1 MFKIS
6 NIEIKH
12 QSSDL
17 DVLASLVSDRV
28 VSLCAGSKADE
39 GERIVQVS
47 IRIPDADQLRWL
59 VASGTT
65 QRFYWESRDG
75 LFCSAG
81 IEHALVIS
89 GRGNFFESSDRVR
102 MHALLNQSDGDIRF
116 YGGLRF
122 NPDGQEGYE
131 WKEFSGY
138 RFCLPRYEI
147 RTQGD
152 RTTFAINLV
161 LPVDAPKA
169 DAIVEQVKEILQ
181 RAAQESGIDPVLSVA
196 VTARKDF
203 PNRAGW
209 RKNIDWALSAFSR
222 SRLGKVVL
230 ARRSVF
236 SLTDE
241 LDPVVALLMLQKETP
256 DCFHFLFQ
264 PDSESAFIGA
274 SPERLMSIR
283 ERKVISEAVAGTR
296 PRGIDESGD
305 AKLRDEL
312 LHSEKDQREH
322 QFVRM
327 TIKDTLSGYCDVL
340 HVDNQASEMILS
352 RGRHLVSHIEGV
364 LQRGKD
370 IIEVL
375 SELHPTAAVGG
386 YPTLDAVDVIE
397 GLEPFDRGWY
407 AGPVGWIGRGSA
419 EFAVAI
425 RSGLVSGRELSLYT
439 GAGIVGGSDAD
450 GEWNEIEQKLQ
461 DFVQVFGLDEAF
473 AD

>member
-6 NIEIKH
+6 NIEIRH

-17 DVLASLVSDRV
+17 GVLASLISDRIM
-28 VSLCAGSKADE
+28 SLCSRSDPHE
-39 GERIVQVS
+39 TERLVQVT
-47 IRIPDADQLRWL
+47 IRIPELDQLQWL
-59 VASGTT
+59 IGAGVT
-65 QRFYWESRDG
+65 QRFFWQSRDG
-75 LFCSAG
+75 IFSSAG
-81 IEHALVIS
+81 IGNAFVIS
-89 GRGNFFESSDRVR
+89 AGGNFFESVDRKR
-102 MHALLNQSDGDIRF
+102 MQGLLKQSDGDIRF

-122 NPDGQEGYE
+122 SPNGDQSPE
-131 WKEFSGY
+131 WKSFDGY
-138 RFCLPRYEI
+138 RFSLPRFEL
-147 RTQGD
+147 RTENNQ
-152 RTTFAINLV
+152 TTFAINLV
-161 LPVDAPKA
+161 LPSDSGNAKS
-169 DAIVEQVKEILQ
+169 IVKSLKNVFPGSSTPSTT
-181 RAAQESGIDPVLSVA
+181 ESGFA
-196 VTARKDF
+196 GRVTKREDF
-203 PNRAGW
+203 PNRSGW
-209 RKNIDWALSAFSR
+209 QNNIDWALSAFSR

-236 SLTDE
+236 TLTDE
-241 LDPVVALLMLQKETP
+241 LDPASALLMLQRETP

-264 PDSESAFIGA
+264 PDEKTAFIGA
-274 SPERLMSIR
+274 SPERLMSIND
-283 ERKVISEAVAGTR
+283 RKVVSEAVAGTR
-296 PRGIDESGD
+296 PRGLDESGD

-364 LQRGKD
+364 LQRGQD
-370 IIEVL
+370 IVDVL

-386 YPTLDAVDVIE
+386 YPTLDAMEVIE

-407 AGPVGWIGRGSA
+407 AGPVGWIGSDNA

-425 RSGLVSGRELSLYT
+425 RSGLISGNELSLYT

-450 GEWNEIEQKLQ
+450 DEWNEVEQKLQ
-461 DFVQVFGLDEAF
+461 DFVQVFGLNEAHSN
-473 AD
+473 